1 MEAMLQKNPHLFW
14 SFIIPWDSRICQ
26 LRQRTTSKSHGLLEA
41 SVIAHNFCCPHPR
54 ISQGRECVQGKPLS
68 GFPCTFSHPPAGDR
82 FCAAK
87 PYQHEKRHAEACLF
101 SCWYAR
107 LDSNQRPLESE
118 LSGRQAGKPCGARVW
133 LVLHKFPPL
142 WRKTSEALSGRA
154 SEVFHG
160 SSQIVVCAP
169 RRSYDSVQLSTPT
182 PVSYCT
188 KTAYPARL
196 RCGSELRSVGCVGRR
211 SSTSGSPCPL
221 RSGRTSRR
229 CPLQPSPHG
238 A

>member
-1 MEAMLQKNPHLFW
+1 MHIYISHHARASPF
-14 SFIIPWDSRICQ
+14 SS
-26 LRQRTTSKSHGLLEA
+26 LRRSA
-41 SVIAHNFCCPHPR
+41 RHNFREKSTCV
-54 ISQGRECVQGKPLS
+54 SQERNTS
-68 GFPCTFSHPPAGDR
+68 AF
-82 FCAAK
+82 
-87 PYQHEKRHAEACLF
+87 
-101 SCWYAR
+101 WYAR

-118 LSGRQAGKPCGARVW
+118 LSGCQAANRCGTMVW
-133 LVLHKFPPL
+133 WELHKFPPL

-229 CPLQPSPHG
+229 YPLQPSPHG

>member
-1 MEAMLQKNPHLFW
+1 MKKLPKHRCFG
-14 SFIIPWDSRICQ
+14 SF
-26 LRQRTTSKSHGLLEA
+26 G
-41 SVIAHNFCCPHPR
+41 
-54 ISQGRECVQGKPLS
+54 
-68 GFPCTFSHPPAGDR
+68 
-82 FCAAK
+82 
-87 PYQHEKRHAEACLF
+87 
-101 SCWYAR
+101 WYAR

-118 LSGRQAGKPCGARVW
+118 LSGRQTEKPCGARAW

-182 PVSYCT
+182 QVSYYT
-188 KTAYPARL
+188 KTAYPAHL

-211 SSTSGSPCPL
+211 SSIAGSHFPL
-221 RSGRTSRR
+221 RSGRTSHR
-229 CPLQPSPHG
+229 CPLQHSPHG

>member
-1 MEAMLQKNPHLFW
+1 MVKPGFNSPNFLHTKTVSNVSFETVYGTPDWISPPGINFDSRGAQQKNLP
-14 SFIIPWDSRICQ
+14 
-26 LRQRTTSKSHGLLEA
+26 
-41 SVIAHNFCCPHPR
+41 
-54 ISQGRECVQGKPLS
+54 QGR
-68 GFPCTFSHPPAGDR
+68 FF
-82 FCAAK
+82 
-87 PYQHEKRHAEACLF
+87 
-101 SCWYAR
+101 WYAR
-107 LDSNQRPLESE
+107 LDSNQRPTESE
-118 LSGRQAGKPCGARVW
+118 LSGRQSGNHCGARVW